1 MPEKVDAID
10 MQITGIPTSGTES
23 VSGAQP
29 REARVETDE
38 ITSWPAA
45 RGSGAAEWWEYSS
58 NEPLFTASHP
68 RWARVRDQ
76 IWRMAQTEL
85 PVLILGDGAIRP
97 AVVAELMH
105 SLSRRRAWP
114 LARIDCRGL
123 SERALERKLFGYESK
138 PGLLELTDEG
148 TLLLEAITSISWRMQ
163 ARLLDLLDDR
173 VVYRLDG
180 RSGARVDVR
189 ILASAAVEIEHAL
202 SAGTL
207 REELYHR
214 LSGLT
219 LQLPALWECRGPAPL
234 PRGTSVAPAWAR
246 AD

>member
-1 MPEKVDAID
+1 MH
-10 MQITGIPTSGTES
+10 ITGISTSGTES
-23 VSGAQP
+23 PAGAQP
-29 REARVETDE
+29 REASVATAES
-38 ITSWPAA
+38 ISWPAA
-45 RGSGAAEWWEYSS
+45 KGSGAAEWWEYSS
-58 NEPLFTASHP
+58 NEPLLTGSHP
-68 RWARVRDQ
+68 RWAHLRNQ
-76 IWRMAQTEL
+76 IWRMAQADL
-85 PVLILGDGAIRP
+85 PVLILGEGATSP
-97 AVVAELMH
+97 ATVAELMH

-114 LARIDCRGL
+114 FARIDCRGL

-219 LQLPALWECRGPAPL
+219 LQLPALWECHGPATL
-234 PRGTSVAPAWAR
+234 PRGTGVAR
-246 AD
+246 ARALAD